1 MSMNK
6 NTYNRL
12 SVSVS
17 ESQMLQS
24 VGEDNGVQYQVARTW
39 DLQTVDRYNTL
50 RTSNATRQVA

>member
-1 MSMNK
+1 
-6 NTYNRL
+6 
-12 SVSVS
+12 
-17 ESQMLQS
+17 MLQS